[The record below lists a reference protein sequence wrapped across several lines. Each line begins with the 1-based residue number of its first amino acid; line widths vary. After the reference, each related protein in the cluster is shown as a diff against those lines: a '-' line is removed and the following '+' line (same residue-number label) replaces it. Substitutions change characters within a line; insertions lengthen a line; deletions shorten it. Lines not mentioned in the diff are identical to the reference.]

1 MNEQDANFDV
11 KNIVPVDLRLLNGQ
25 VNLILKSLELYAHTL
40 EFMLDNEKSSDE
52 EKQKKIA
59 MVKYNFQEVLA
70 HQAEQVNG
78 KQNEFNKDNKF
89 AQNMMQDNNIIDII
103 PSESKLK
110 VI

>member
-1 MNEQDANFDV
+1 MNEQDANFDA

-59 MVKYNFQEVLA
+59 MVKYTFQEVLA

>member
-1 MNEQDANFDV
+1 
-11 KNIVPVDLRLLNGQ
+11 
-25 VNLILKSLELYAHTL
+25 
-40 EFMLDNEKSSDE
+40 
-52 EKQKKIA
+52 
-59 MVKYNFQEVLA
+59 MVKYTFQEVLA